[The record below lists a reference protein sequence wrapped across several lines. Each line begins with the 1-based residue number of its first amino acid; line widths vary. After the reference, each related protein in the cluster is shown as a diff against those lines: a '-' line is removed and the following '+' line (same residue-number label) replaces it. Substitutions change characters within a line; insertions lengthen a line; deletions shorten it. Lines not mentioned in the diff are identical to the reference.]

1 MTISDLRLTLRL
13 TVEDYDAEL
22 QALADS
28 ALADL
33 AMAGI
38 TSASTTLASLTDPAV
53 SQAVKTYVRMN
64 FGSPDDYDRLE
75 KSYAIQKGQ
84 LMHATGHTDWG
95 NGGDEA

>member
-22 QALADS
+22 QALAES

-33 AMAGI
+33 AMAGV
-38 TSASTTLASLTDPAV
+38 TSASTDLASLTNPSV
-53 SQAVKTYVRMN
+53 IQAVKTYVRMS
-64 FGSPDDYDRLE
+64 FGSPDDYDRLQR
-75 KSYAIQKGQ
+75 SYETQKGQ

-95 NGGDEA
+95 DEA